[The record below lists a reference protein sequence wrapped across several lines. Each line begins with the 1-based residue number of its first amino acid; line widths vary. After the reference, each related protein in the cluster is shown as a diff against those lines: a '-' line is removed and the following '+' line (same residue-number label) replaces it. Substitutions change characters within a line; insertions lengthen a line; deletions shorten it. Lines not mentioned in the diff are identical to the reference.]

1 MNVKEKERK
10 RLRKQRKKRIYELKE
25 IVSFRIHN
33 EINKSIDHYASIKVK
48 EELRF
53 ISWLV
58 KRDLERKGYECELEE
73 WFDGND
79 LLSVRW

>member
-25 IVSFRIHN
+25 IVSFRIHT

>member
-10 RLRKQRKKRIYELKE
+10 RLRKQRKKRIYELKG

-33 EINKSIDHYASIKVK
+33 EIDKSIDHYASIKVK

-53 ISWLV
+53 ITWLV

-79 LLSVRW
+79 LLCVRW